1 MKNIHKKSF
10 RIKYN
15 YPSNWHGWFF
25 YNNNNNNNEAW
36 KKKKKIPI
44 KISVTLRKPSTY
56 RVYVFVLL
64 IRVIGA
70 SLYFDSFV

>member
-1 MKNIHKKSF
+1 MDD
-10 RIKYN
+10 
-15 YPSNWHGWFF
+15 FF
-25 YNNNNNNNEAW
+25 TIIIIIIMRLE

>member
-1 MKNIHKKSF
+1 MDDFFTIIIIIIIMRLEKK
-10 RIKYN
+10 I
-15 YPSNWHGWFF
+15 
-25 YNNNNNNNEAW
+25 
-36 KKKKKIPI
+36 KKIPI

>member
-1 MKNIHKKSF
+1 MRLEKK
-10 RIKYN
+10 I
-15 YPSNWHGWFF
+15 
-25 YNNNNNNNEAW
+25 
-36 KKKKKIPI
+36 KKIPI